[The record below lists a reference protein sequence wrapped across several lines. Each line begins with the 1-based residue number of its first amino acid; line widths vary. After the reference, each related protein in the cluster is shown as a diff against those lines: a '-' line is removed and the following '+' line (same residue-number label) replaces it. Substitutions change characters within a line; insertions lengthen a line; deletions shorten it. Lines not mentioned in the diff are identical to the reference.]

1 MKALFIKHSE
11 EYRECLFKKSIKD
24 LPDLVANPESV
35 ETKEVEITPR
45 ELYRIRT
52 STWETVQDILRYYI

>member
-11 EYRECLFKKSIKD
+11 EYRECLFNKSIKD

-35 ETKEVEITPR
+35 STKEVEITSR
-45 ELYRIRT
+45 ELYNIRT
-52 STWETVQDILRYYI
+52 STWETIQDILRHYI